1 MSNQNPLSFLDNGV
15 AQVAII
21 VPDLEQA
28 VERYWKLFGIGP
40 WHVYTYGKPLV
51 REMTYHGEP
60 AEYKMRVALSYLGPT
75 RIELIQPLEG
85 ETVYADFVREHGYGV
100 HHFGVLVEDMRA
112 ALAEAEAAGIAMLM
126 DGAGFGL
133 EGDGHYAYL
142 DTEAVIGVTIELI
155 ERPTGRM
162 LPEAIYPP
170 PEKAAS
176 PATDCG

>member
-1 MSNQNPLSFLDNGV
+1 MNLLQRLPFLNDGV

-21 VPDLEQA
+21 VPNLEKA
-28 VERYWKLFGIGP
+28 IETYWKLFGIGP
-40 WHVYTYGKPLV
+40 WHIYTYGKPLV
-51 REMTYHGEP
+51 KTMTYHGEP

-100 HHFGVLVEDMRA
+100 HHFGVLVEDMEA
-112 ALAEAEAAGIAMLM
+112 ALAEAKAAGIAMLM

-142 DTEAVIGVTIELI
+142 DTEALIGVTIELI

-162 LPEAIYPP
+162 PPESVYPP
-170 PEKAAS
+170 PEKEF
-176 PATDCG
+176 